1 MFLRLS
7 GKPTICLLDGNVEI
21 ARLKVA
27 GAVRAMSLWHWK
39 ESIVLLGA
47 RIVAMVLWLSSVELF
62 VFVDI
67 EVAFR
72 ESLRDVQFSNDVS
85 LRLRHRMQLDRT
97 GRAHMRKM
105 GRIVG
110 SVLGNMS
117 RYL

>member
-1 MFLRLS
+1 M
-7 GKPTICLLDGNVEI
+7 CLLDGSFEI

-47 RIVAMVLWLSSVELF
+47 RIVAMVCWLWSVTIAVRVRGPHL
-62 VFVDI
+62 D
-67 EVAFR
+67 VAFR

-85 LRLRHRMQLDRT
+85 LRLRHSM
-97 GRAHMRKM
+97 RATRSDQTDTRVWKVIWI
-105 GRIVG
+105 GSR
-110 SVLGNMS
+110 SVLEYMS